1 MSIQPFAVA
10 GRAGFIAT
18 VALAAAAATLTVPAP
33 AAAAKRSSTP
43 MLAQGIGM
51 RGHPSV
57 RVREVQRA
65 LERHGYAVGAPG
77 VDGRFGPLTAAAVRR
92 LQSSRGLAVDG
103 VVGARTRKA
112 LGLAHRTARPAHRRS
127 HARAKT
133 TAKHAPKPAATPKP
147 TPAASPPSASNELSR
162 ESRRSHDAV
171 VAIVIFWAAIA
182 GFAALALGAAWRR
195 VARTRQARVRRARMC
210 GLGTS
215 ALAGATEPDAGAQTS
230 QGPSREPVIGYV
242 SVAPDA
248 TSEQRDRSAAA
259 IVAAAEGSEW
269 DLLEIVCDRGD
280 GRPLERPGLA
290 RALGRIADG
299 EAGTLVVSDLLSFS
313 RSNGGVGVVL
323 EWFRDNGA
331 TLVALDLP
339 LDTRTPVGRQVEN
352 TAIAAIAL
360 GRANAA
366 LSGEHASD
374 GRTDARANGAAGP
387 PAGRRLAARDR
398 LPPVTRRG

>member
-43 MLAQGIGM
+43 VLAQGIGM

-77 VDGRFGPLTAAAVRR
+77 
-92 LQSSRGLAVDG
+92 VDG

-147 TPAASPPSASNELSR
+147 TPAPSPPSASNELSR

-171 VAIVIFWAAIA
+171 VAIV
-182 GFAALALGAAWRR
+182 
-195 VARTRQARVRRARMC
+195 
-210 GLGTS
+210 
-215 ALAGATEPDAGAQTS
+215 
-230 QGPSREPVIGYV
+230 
-242 SVAPDA
+242 
-248 TSEQRDRSAAA
+248 
-259 IVAAAEGSEW
+259 
-269 DLLEIVCDRGD
+269 
-280 GRPLERPGLA
+280 
-290 RALGRIADG
+290 
-299 EAGTLVVSDLLSFS
+299 
-313 RSNGGVGVVL
+313 
-323 EWFRDNGA
+323 
-331 TLVALDLP
+331 
-339 LDTRTPVGRQVEN
+339 
-352 TAIAAIAL
+352 
-360 GRANAA
+360 
-366 LSGEHASD
+366 
-374 GRTDARANGAAGP
+374 
-387 PAGRRLAARDR
+387 
-398 LPPVTRRG
+398 